1 MIWYKGLNFFM
12 KTCRSLESNKIFQ
25 FKMRS
30 KDNTIKEEYPLA
42 KFKIFLS
49 LLQWIKSKKLKIIMN
64 LLEKKEKEEIVKCL
78 LIKEKFKKNLIL
90 RKVKKIWWEDYYNS
104 KVLSKKKLIVSGG
117 MNNANKLFIK
127 IKKIKLIK
135 WTS

>member
-1 MIWYKGLNFFM
+1 MIWYKELNFSM
-12 KTCRSLESNKIFQ
+12 KTCRSLELNKIFQ

-90 RKVKKIWWEDYYNS
+90 RKVKKIWWEDYYNN

-135 WTS
+135 WTR